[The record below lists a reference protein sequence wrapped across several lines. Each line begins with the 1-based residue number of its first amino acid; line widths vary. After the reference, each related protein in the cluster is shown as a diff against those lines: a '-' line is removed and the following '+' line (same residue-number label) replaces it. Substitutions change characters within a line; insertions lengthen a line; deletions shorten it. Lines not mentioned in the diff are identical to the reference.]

1 MRKGLFIWNIILTI
15 VLIGGLLAVYFYIRN
30 YNTTTEQEILTLRQH
45 INELTTVMAQ
55 QSEVLNEH
63 AQIINGRFESMNEE
77 VVTAIENNDK
87 LINEMNGLVLEYQ
100 RVINTSATYFE
111 EILDNLERLSI
122 VSSEEEASP

>member
-77 VVTAIENNDK
+77 VVAAIENNDK
-87 LINEMNGLVLEYQ
+87 LIKEMNGLVLEYQ
-100 RVINTSATYFE
+100 QVINTSATYFE
-111 EILDNLERLSI
+111 EILDNLEKLSI
-122 VSSEEEASP
+122 VSPEEEASP

>member
-15 VLIGGLLAVYFYIRN
+15 VLIGGLLAGYFYIRN
-30 YNTTTEQEILTLRQH
+30 YHTTTEQEILTLRQY
-45 INELTTVMAQ
+45 INELTSVMTQ

-77 VVTAIENNDK
+77 VVAAIENNDK
-87 LINEMNGLVLEYQ
+87 LIKEMNGLVLEYQ
-100 RVINTSATYFE
+100 QVINTSATYFE

-122 VSSEEEASP
+122 VSPEEEASP

>member
-63 AQIINGRFESMNEE
+63 AQIINGRFASMNEE
-77 VVTAIENNDK
+77 VVAAIENNDK
-87 LINEMNGLVLEYQ
+87 LIKEMNGLVLEYQ
-100 RVINTSATYFE
+100 QVINTSAMYFE

-122 VSSEEEASP
+122 VRPEEEASP